1 MFEQALLII
10 IAVISAFALLFAI
23 KASGGGKGSV
33 ASELLELQKDVRTA
47 FETQSRLFKE
57 LNEQVLLRQK
67 ENSDSSISYFTNF
80 SGAQKAELAI
90 LQKKLEDILKSN
102 ETTMQV
108 ATQALRSGIQSL
120 QESNEKKLEQMR
132 QTVDEKLQN
141 SLEQRLSQ
149 SFGLISTQLEAV
161 YKGLGEMQSLAVG
174 VGDLKRVLTNVK
186 TRGTL
191 GEVQLGAILEQMLAA
206 NQFERNVA
214 IKKGSQER
222 VDYAVIFPGKNDEKT
237 FLPIDSKFPMED
249 YGRLSAASELG
260 NEAEVEQARKE
271 LAKRVLLEAK
281 SISEKYI
288 NQPLTTDFAILFLP
302 TEGLYAEVIRNNG
315 LFEKVQNEHKVLL
328 CGPTTL
334 TAILSSLQMGFRTL
348 SIEKRSSDIWR
359 HLTAFKNEFGKF
371 VDLLEKTQKKLTEA
385 SNTIDQA
392 TKSNKRISKT
402 LNEVSTL
409 GGPTESVIILNDEVE
424 AELEEDT
431 N

>member
-1 MFEQALLII
+1 MLEVVLLIATLCASLL
-10 IAVISAFALLFAI
+10 AVYFARKHRDNLPSSMAD
-23 KASGGGKGSV
+23 
-33 ASELLELQKDVRTA
+33 ELLALQKDMRSEFELQK
-47 FETQSRLFKE
+47 RLFKD

-67 ENSDSSISYFTNF
+67 ENSDASISYFTNF
-80 SGAQKAELAI
+80 SGAQKSEMTN
-90 LQKKLEDILKSN
+90 LQRKLEEILKSN
-102 ETTMQV
+102 ENSMRL
-108 ATQALRSGIQSL
+108 ATQSLQTGIQSL

-149 SFGLISTQLEAV
+149 SFQVISGQLEAV
-161 YKGLGEMQSLAVG
+161 YKGLGEMQTLAVG

-186 TRGTL
+186 TRGMV
-191 GEVQLGAILEQMLAA
+191 GEVQLGNILEQMLAP

-237 FLPIDSKFPMED
+237 WLPIDSKFPVED
-249 YGRLSAASELG
+249 YQRLCTASEAG
-260 NEAEVEQARKE
+260 NEVEVELARKE
-271 LAKRVLLEAK
+271 LAKRVQLEAK

-288 NQPLTTDFAILFLP
+288 HLPVTTDFAILFLP

-315 LFEKVQNEHKVLL
+315 LFEKIQNDYKVLL

-348 SIEKRSSDIWR
+348 SIEKRSSEIWR
-359 HLTAFKNEFGKF
+359 HLAVFKQEFNKF

-385 SNTIDQA
+385 SNTIEQA

-402 LNEVSTL
+402 LSEVSSL
-409 GGPTESVIILNDEVE
+409 GAPEEEMELIVEDVIEE
-424 AELEEDT
+424 A
-431 N
+431 